1 MKSPRRWWKR
11 RKELALVEPIRKEV
25 QEELSRALGKPCK
38 LISASAKGGYDEIFY
53 AESADGREAVVRV
66 NSPYKTQDDPVGVK
80 DPGVPLPAAARIDRE
95 WAAYT
100 ALGEAG
106 LSPKP
111 LWRNDRAMACSWVP
125 WGRLSR
131 LLTRERD
138 QFWPMMK
145 LTMPLIAR
153 MHQSG
158 VIHLDLNLGNLLVS
172 PEKSQVMVI
181 DFEFGEVD
189 WVTIGQ
195 QKAFD
200 YLRFIDDGL
209 KKRRGGDV
217 LKSAPE
223 KLVGLLDPCL
233 DSETRNAE
241 LSFVFEKLTRLAN
254 EPELCAR
261 LLEVFPKLGSPA

>member
-1 MKSPRRWWKR
+1 
-11 RKELALVEPIRKEV
+11 
-25 QEELSRALGKPCK
+25 
-38 LISASAKGGYDEIFY
+38 
-53 AESADGREAVVRV
+53 
-66 NSPYKTQDDPVGVK
+66 
-80 DPGVPLPAAARIDRE
+80 
-95 WAAYT
+95 
-100 ALGEAG
+100 

-233 DSETRNAE
+233 DNETRNAE

>member
-1 MKSPRRWWKR
+1 
-11 RKELALVEPIRKEV
+11 
-25 QEELSRALGKPCK
+25 
-38 LISASAKGGYDEIFY
+38 
-53 AESADGREAVVRV
+53 
-66 NSPYKTQDDPVGVK
+66 
-80 DPGVPLPAAARIDRE
+80 
-95 WAAYT
+95 
-100 ALGEAG
+100 
-106 LSPKP
+106 
-111 LWRNDRAMACSWVP
+111 
-125 WGRLSR
+125 
-131 LLTRERD
+131 
-138 QFWPMMK
+138 
-145 LTMPLIAR
+145 
-153 MHQSG
+153 
-158 VIHLDLNLGNLLVS
+158 
-172 PEKSQVMVI
+172 MVI

-233 DSETRNAE
+233 DNETRNAE